1 MRVSHQSD
9 RAAIGLAGQ
18 FRWLLA
24 VLMLLCPCLAAP
36 ATARASGF
44 QSASAVMPVAQLN
57 GDVSEAMGL
66 PILGLAS
73 ASQAVTVN
81 LNPSVSSV
89 SKDQIFTV
97 DIQVVAG
104 AQQVDGAEI
113 HLYFDQTY
121 LQVVNAAGSPVG
133 SIQDNGYLSQVIR
146 NKVYTDTQQARIYF
160 AAGIYD
166 PEEPKPSGTFPL
178 ATVRF
183 KALWGTGGLTTPL
196 TFGTVLPYRTE
207 VTFAGSSVLGS
218 VEHGGV
224 VISGTTPP
232 MTPTP
237 TATFTLV
244 PTATP
249 TPTRTNTPAP
259 GRTVYVNVYPSTS
272 SVAKDEFFTVDIQ
285 VVAGTQPID
294 GAEIHLF
301 FDQLFL
307 QVVDAAGNP
316 TDRIQS
322 NGFLSQ
328 VIRNKVYTD
337 TQQARIYF
345 AAGIYDPEEPR
356 PSGTFALATVRFK
369 ALWGTGAGSVPLTFG
384 IELPYRTEV
393 TSGGSSV
400 LAGVGNGS
408 VSISGE
414 EPPMT
419 PTPTATPTNT
429 FTPTRTQTSTATAT
443 STHTPTPT
451 RTSTP
456 TITPT
461 PKVIYS
467 VCLAQ
472 GLLPNTSYNGAQD
485 THLHSWYPTTVNGTD
500 PFLRLRTDNGARPA
514 LKFRLDP
521 IIPIGPGVTV
531 LDAQLHLS
539 LAYVSNSYAMTAS
552 VFRINRAW
560 DHVSATWLT
569 PWTTAGCD
577 AVPTDREGAA
587 VSTVSIPAEQASWV
601 IWDVTTLVRDW
612 VTNGMV
618 NNGMLILGQGDLNR
632 EVSFQSSNHPDA
644 NFRPKLC
651 ITYFGEGIPP
661 TSTPTATVS
670 PTPTWTAISTA
681 TKTPTNTPTGTLLPT
696 ETPTRTATPTTTST
710 FTPTP
715 TSTSTPTRTSTP
727 TATFTPTLTP
737 TATGTPVPFDLP
749 ITRWFQMGV
758 SPAGYNGVADTY
770 ITSSDEYRNSGGE
783 SALKINY
790 DGREKTLLRFDLSR
804 YIPSDVVV
812 TSARL
817 DVNFYLFDSRYP
829 GIPTEIGAFEVLRP
843 WAEYEATWR
852 RPAVGLTWTGCDGVG
867 DRTSAPAAST
877 VVDATGWHMWQD
889 DGLTQ
894 LVQRWVSDPTSNN
907 GLVLIGQSPTE
918 RQFWAATSSQN
929 GTVASRPKLWV
940 VFYRPSPTATPTET
954 ATPSP
959 TPTVTL
965 TPTNSAT
972 PTDTSTPTHT
982 PTSTATAT
990 QTPTSTATA
999 TATQTSTPEPTPT
1012 YSPTATATAT
1022 ASVTPTLTPTITKT
1036 PLPTATGT
1044 STITPTHTPTATIT
1058 RTPLPTLSPTAS
1070 PTPTQ
1075 TPELF
1080 AAFVPIII
1088 LLR

>member
-1 MRVSHQSD
+1 MRALHQSD
-9 RAAIGLAGQ
+9 RAAIGRSRQ
-18 FRWLLA
+18 IRWLLTA
-24 VLMLLCPCLAAP
+24 LMLLYPCFALP
-36 ATARASGF
+36 LTARASRVGTAPATMPDLLLYGD
-44 QSASAVMPVAQLN
+44 AS
-57 GDVSEAMGL
+57 GL
-66 PILGLAS
+66 EGRSLPGLMA
-73 ASQAVTVN
+73 ASQTVVVN
-81 LNPSVSSV
+81 LAPSVSSV

-121 LQVVNAAGSPVG
+121 LQVVNASGIPVG
-133 SIQDNGYLSQVIR
+133 SIQDNGYLTQVIR

-166 PEEPKPSGTFPL
+166 PEVTKPSGTFPL

-183 KALWGTGGLTTPL
+183 KALWGTGGITTPL

-207 VTFAGSSVLGS
+207 ITYAGSSVLGS

-237 TATFTLV
+237 TATFTLA

-249 TPTRTNTPAP
+249 TPTSTNTPAP

-272 SVAKDEFFTVDIQ
+272 SVVKDQIFTVDIQ
-285 VVAGTQPID
+285 IVAGAQPID
-294 GAEIHLF
+294 GAEVHLF

-307 QVVDAAGNP
+307 QVVDASGNP

-322 NGFLSQ
+322 SGLLSQ

-345 AAGIYDPEEPR
+345 AAGIYDPDEPR
-356 PSGTFALATVRFK
+356 PSGTFALATVYFK
-369 ALWGTGAGSVPLTFG
+369 ALWGTGAGSTPLTFG
-384 IELPYRTEV
+384 IELPYKTEV

-408 VSISGE
+408 VTISGP

-419 PTPTATPTNT
+419 PTPTATATST
-429 FTPTRTQTSTATAT
+429 FTPTRTQTSTATAS
-443 STHTPTPT
+443 STPTPTPT

-467 VCLAQ
+467 VCLSQ
-472 GLLPNTSYNGAQD
+472 GLLPSASYNGAQD
-485 THLHSWYPTTVNGTD
+485 THLHSWYPTTANGAEA
-500 PFLRLRTDNGARPA
+500 FLRLRTDNGARPA
-514 LKFRLDP
+514 LQFRLDP
-521 IIPIGPGVTV
+521 VIPIGPGVTV
-531 LDAQLHLS
+531 LDASLHLS

-552 VFRINRAW
+552 IFRINRAW
-560 DHVSATWLT
+560 DHTTATWLT
-569 PWTTAGCD
+569 PWAAAGCD
-577 AVPTDREGAA
+577 AVPVDREGAA
-587 VSTVSIPAEQASWV
+587 VSTASIPADQGTWV
-601 IWDVTTLVRDW
+601 SWDVTTLVRDW
-612 VTNGMV
+612 VTNGLP

-632 EVSFQSSNHPDA
+632 EVSFQSSNHPDPG
-644 NFRPKLC
+644 FRPKLC

-661 TSTPTATVS
+661 TPTPTATVS
-670 PTPTWTAISTA
+670 PTPTWTTVSTA
-681 TKTPTNTPTGTLLPT
+681 TSTPTETATGTLLPT
-696 ETPTRTATPTTTST
+696 ATPTRTATPTATN
-710 FTPTP
+710 TPTP
-715 TSTSTPTRTSTP
+715 TPTNTATPTKTSTP

-737 TATGTPVPFDLP
+737 TPTNTPIPYDLP

-770 ITSSDEYRNSGGE
+770 ITSSDENRNSGGE
-783 SALKINY
+783 SVLRINY
-790 DGREKTLLRFDLSR
+790 DGREKALIRFDLSR
-804 YIPSDVVV
+804 YVPSDAVV

-829 GIPTEIGAFEVLRP
+829 GVPTDIGAFEVVRP

-852 RPAVGLTWTGCDGVG
+852 RPSTGLTWMGCDGVG
-867 DRTSAPAAST
+867 DRASTPAAST
-877 VVDATGWHMWQD
+877 VVDATGWYKWQD
-889 DGLTQ
+889 PGLTQ
-894 LVQRWVSDPTSNN
+894 LVQKWVSDSAANN

-918 RQFWAATSSQN
+918 RQFWSATSSQN
-929 GTVASRPKLWV
+929 ATVASRPKLWV

-954 ATPSP
+954 STPSP
-959 TPTVTL
+959 TPTITL
-965 TPTNSAT
+965 TPTDSPT
-972 PTDTSTPTHT
+972 PTVTSTPTHT

-990 QTPTSTATA
+990 HTPTATASA
-999 TATQTSTPEPTPT
+999 TATQTSTLEPTLT
-1012 YSPTATATAT
+1012 SSPTATATAT
-1022 ASVTPTLTPTITKT
+1022 TSATPTATPTITKT

-1044 STITPTHTPTATIT
+1044 STLTPTHTPTPTVT
-1058 RTPLPTLSPTAS
+1058 RTPTSTLSPTAS
-1070 PTPTQ
+1070 PTRTE
-1075 TPELF
+1075 TPEFF
-1080 AAFVPIII
+1080 AAFVPIIV
-1088 LLR
+1088 LMR